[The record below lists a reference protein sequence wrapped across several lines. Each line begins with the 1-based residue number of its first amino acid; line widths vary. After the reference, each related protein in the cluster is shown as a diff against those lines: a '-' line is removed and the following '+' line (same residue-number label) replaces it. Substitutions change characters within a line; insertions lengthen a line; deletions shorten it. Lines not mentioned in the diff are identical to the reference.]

1 MEHKWYTIRQY
12 ESLTRRSRSTL
23 YRWIDAGKLDVKR
36 EGNRVYVR
44 SHDGTIDIPHEAVE
58 DGTGGQVGQL
68 VSRMEQNALQL
79 SEFMQISMSRLGELE
94 RENGELNT
102 LLDLQRDR
110 IEELEGVIQRVS
122 KGLTEGEKL
131 RLLTGGQ

>member
-1 MEHKWYTIRQY
+1 
-12 ESLTRRSRSTL
+12 
-23 YRWIDAGKLDVKR
+23 
-36 EGNRVYVR
+36 
-44 SHDGTIDIPHEAVE
+44 
-58 DGTGGQVGQL
+58 
-68 VSRMEQNALQL
+68 MEQNALQL
-79 SEFMQISMSRLGELE
+79 SEFMQISMNRLGELE